1 MNDSM
6 QTLFGL
12 TVPVTDFP
20 LAPETAQALAE
31 RLMAAAMSV
40 REGASAS
47 LAADVRADA
56 ERYLALRRAR
66 GLRMPFAFQRT
77 CDEGAH
83 AVMRMTVNAPPR
95 RFRAEQLVA

>member
-1 MNDSM
+1 MNATL

-20 LAPETAQALAE
+20 LAAEQARALAE
-31 RLMAAAMSV
+31 RLTAAAASV
-40 REGASAS
+40 REGAPSS

-56 ERYLALRRAR
+56 ERYLALRRRRA
-66 GLRMPFAFQRT
+66 LHLPFSLQRA
-77 CDEGAH
+77 CDESAR

-95 RFRAEQLVA
+95 TGREARLVA